1 MTVDKLIQALIRMPL
16 KSEVY
21 IQTSQTG
28 LQRVQE
34 VTASNIGIVELK
46 YKSDDNGLKSLFTV
60 IEER

>member
-1 MTVDKLIQALIRMPL
+1 MPL